1 VKDRA
6 SNKTIVFSLAVQ
18 HSFCRFSDFMWRQF
32 LHNEG
37 EASKSLCVS
46 ILYNRKCMINS
57 NAHLLIMGR
66 YWLWQRIDGLALLV
80 IVGALSTYIFI
91 STH

>member
-1 VKDRA
+1 MKDRA
-6 SNKTIVFSLAVQ
+6 SNKTITAHGLA
-18 HSFCRFSDFMWRQF
+18 R
-32 LHNEG
+32 
-37 EASKSLCVS
+37 ASS

-80 IVGALSTYIFI
+80 IAGALSTYIFI
-91 STH
+91 SIH